1 MTCVS
6 RFFGSQLD
14 ARDRMG
20 NELTFNYPEHS
31 KSAVKNFLDLIHSL
45 KVKLELVDVLQ
56 LIEFMKYE
64 GKTGRPVTI
73 LYCYTFE

>member
-20 NELTFNYPEHS
+20 NELAFNYPEHS

-56 LIEFMKYE
+56 LIEFLKYE
-64 GKTGRPVTI
+64 GKTGRPLI
-73 LYCYTFE
+73 LLYCNSF